1 MGSPTSERGREDD
14 ETLHHVK
21 LTKGFWMLETEVT
34 QALYQ
39 EVMKTSPSIFKGDN
53 LPVERVSWDDAMKFC
68 AELTKCLPAGMKAS
82 LPTEAQW

>member
-1 MGSPTSERGREDD
+1 MGSPESEEDRGSNEV
-14 ETLHHVK
+14 LHHVK

-39 EVMKTSPSIFKGDN
+39 EIMGGNPSNFKGDD
-53 LPVERVSWDDAMKFC
+53 LPVENVSWHEAMEFC
-68 AELTKCLPAGMKAS
+68 KELTTRLSDDLEAS